1 MLTTINL
8 QTIKQT
14 LEAQRSSLFA
24 FIATKQNSINLRNLS
39 NPDNADHAL
48 TSRND
53 NREFLLLNHIQGQL
67 DDIDGALKRLEIGT
81 YGICT
86 ECGDHIQPGRLEI
99 MPTAALC
106 VECQRI
112 QDNK

>member
-1 MLTTINL
+1 MLTTLNL
-8 QTIKQT
+8 QQINHT
-14 LEAQRSSLFA
+14 LEEQRTNLIVFV
-24 FIATKQNSINLRNLS
+24 ATKQNSINGRNLS

-48 TSRND
+48 TSQNN
-53 NREFLLLNHIQGQL
+53 NREMLLLNHIQGQL
-67 DDIDGALKRLEIGT
+67 DDIDGALKRLETGT

-86 ECGDHIQPGRLEI
+86 ECGDNIQPGRLEI

-112 QDNK
+112 QDIK